1 MKNPSMKPVCLF
13 YRQDNFLAIRW
24 ANKIEKWL
32 NKRGLSLSYDAKN
45 PRVVIALG
53 GDGTIL
59 EAARKYQN
67 SRSIIIGLNLGQ
79 IGFLASV
86 REPKRFLPALEKF
99 FNGQYEKVKRTMIE
113 AAVIR
118 DGKKIFST
126 NALNDIAIQDT
137 LGLMEIEV
145 SIEKCPVQYIRG
157 TGVLISTATGSTAYN
172 LSAHGPIVMP
182 DIKCLIL
189 TELLD
194 HNIPTPSIV
203 IERDREITL
212 KINNFRKRGLL
223 SLTKTGAPVDVILA
237 ADGEIIFSI
246 EKGDLIKVTGSP
258 RLITFAELDK
268 DYFFKSLREKFAFK

>member
-1 MKNPSMKPVCLF
+1 MARQIKKLQIF
-13 YRQDNFLAIRW
+13 YRPDNLRAVKWQKKIAQWLEQNYPAI
-24 ANKIEKWL
+24 KISAQKP
-32 NKRGLSLSYDAKN
+32 DA
-45 PRVVIALG
+45 VIVLG

-79 IGFLASV
+79 IGFLASI
-86 REPKRFLPALEKF
+86 REPKNFLPALEKF
-99 FNGQYEKVKRTMIE
+99 FNGQYEKIEHMMIE
-113 AAVIR
+113 AVVIR
-118 DGKKIFST
+118 DGKEIFST

-137 LGLMEIEV
+137 SGLIEIEV
-145 SIEKCPVQYIRG
+145 SIEECPVQYIRG

-203 IERDREITL
+203 IKPNRKVTL
-212 KINNFRKRGLL
+212 KINNFRKRGFL
-223 SLTKTGAPVDVILA
+223 SFTKTGAPVDVILA
-237 ADGEIIFSI
+237 ADGEVIFPI
-246 EKGDLIKVTGSP
+246 EKGDFVRVTGSP
-258 RLITFAELDK
+258 RLITFAELEK
-268 DYFFKSLREKFAFK
+268 NYFFKSLREKFAFK